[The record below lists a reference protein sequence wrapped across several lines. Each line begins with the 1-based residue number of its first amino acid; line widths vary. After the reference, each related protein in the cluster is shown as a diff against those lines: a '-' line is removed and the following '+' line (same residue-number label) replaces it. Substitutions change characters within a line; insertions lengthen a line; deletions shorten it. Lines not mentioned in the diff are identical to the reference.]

1 MHFLLH
7 WAFFVSVSI
16 LSSER
21 SFLSDC
27 LRDCIHLICSCYCT
41 VPSAKWEIF
50 SKFFIF
56 CNLFIRA
63 KYEKRGKYSPTL
75 HEATCDN
82 YFIVECLIK
91 SNLSRVIAFAF
102 NAKSFAIA
110 FPVFF
115 GFFFVFFLL
124 VTFSGRAVKS
134 FFSRRLMISYQE
146 SVWSRSDSF
155 LGPTKKSFRNNNKL
169 FFNLL
174 FVTRVAHDTAY
185 AR

>member
-1 MHFLLH
+1 M
-7 WAFFVSVSI
+7 SVSI

-41 VPSAKWEIF
+41 VPSAIWEIF

-75 HEATCDN
+75 HEATCGN

-115 GFFFVFFLL
+115 GFFSCFSFSSLFLDGL
-124 VTFSGRAVKS
+124 SKA
-134 FFSRRLMISYQE
+134 FSRRLMISYQE
-146 SVWSRSDSF
+146 SV
-155 LGPTKKSFRNNNKL
+155 
-169 FFNLL
+169 
-174 FVTRVAHDTAY
+174 
-185 AR
+185 